1 MEKSQ
6 FTDEQIIGILHKAE
20 RGETSIAAICRDA
33 GITQTTFY
41 RWRKRFGGMNVS
53 EARRLRELEKEN
65 TQLKRLLAQRD
76 LEVDV
81 IKELLSKK
89 GEALLKSGRVRP

>member
-20 RGETSIAAICRDA
+20 RGQTSIAAICRDA

>member
-41 RWRKRFGGMNVS
+41 RWRKRFAGMNVS

-81 IKELLSKK
+81 MKELLSKK
-89 GEALLKSGRVRP
+89 